1 MRINHV
7 NKLIITDLNIY
18 SLIYKFESLAEFI
31 RGKVD
36 TLMASETKTDESLPL
51 GQFESNGFN
60 PTFKLNCNSNEE
72 VLCILY

>member
-36 TLMASETKTDESLPL
+36 TLMASETKIDESLP
-51 GQFESNGFN
+51 
-60 PTFKLNCNSNEE
+60 
-72 VLCILY
+72 

>member
-1 MRINHV
+1 MRISHV

-31 RGKVD
+31 RVKVD
-36 TLMASETKTDESLPL
+36 TLMASETKIDESLPL

-60 PTFKLNCNSNEE
+60 STFKLNCNSNGE
-72 VLCILY
+72 VLCFLY